1 VAIFE
6 YRCPVHG
13 VVRREQSLMG
23 DPQWHCPQQ
32 DDEGHA
38 CALRVMI
45 IRCQSSNEVH
55 EREREPR

>member
-1 VAIFE
+1 
-6 YRCPVHG
+6 
-13 VVRREQSLMG
+13 MG